1 MLFVSFVSF
10 VVEEGLTERLR
21 KREEMQLD
29 INAIKAILP
38 HRYPFLMVDRIV
50 ELEPGKRVVGIKNV
64 SANEGFFQGHFPAE
78 PVLPGV
84 LVLEALAQLSCVL
97 VLRDLGIPGSIA
109 LFTGA
114 DNVSW
119 RRKVVPGDQLRLE
132 AEVDKLR
139 PPFGRMKA
147 KATVNGELA
156 CEALIKFMIQTPE
169 ETK

>member
-1 MLFVSFVSF
+1 
-10 VVEEGLTERLR
+10 
-21 KREEMQLD
+21 MQLD

-38 HRYPFLMVDRIV
+38 HRYPFLLVDRII

-64 SANEGFFQGHFPAE
+64 SANEGFFQGHFPGE
-78 PVLPGV
+78 PVMPGV
-84 LVLEALAQLSCVL
+84 LILEALAQVSCVL
-97 VLRDLGIPGSIA
+97 VLRDLGVPGSIA

-139 PPFGRMKA
+139 VPFGRMKA
-147 KATVNGELA
+147 KATVEGELA
-156 CEALIKFMIQTPE
+156 CEALIKFMIQMPE
-169 ETK
+169 KERSRAIRELEANLIEVGQLTT